1 MHGQDERRAHRRLD
15 ITLPLDCAS
24 ADPDQEFACRAVT
37 RNIGSGGVCFETSA
51 EGFMCGSAWKLA
63 LTVPPGEGHFP
74 YTGQVQGLAEVLRVD
89 QLPANDATGLGERRF
104 AVAARFREPLK
115 LRFQDP

>member
-1 MHGQDERRAHRRLD
+1 MYGQDERRVHRRLD
-15 ITLPLDCAS
+15 ITLPLDCTS
-24 ADPDQEFACRAVT
+24 ADPEHQIACRAVT
-37 RNIGSGGVCFETSA
+37 RNIGAGGVCFETSA
-51 EGFMCGSAWKLA
+51 EGFVSGSTWKLA

-74 YTGQVQGLAEVLRVD
+74 YAGQVQGLAEVLRVD
-89 QLPANDATGLGERRF
+89 QLPGHNPTGPSERRF

>member
-1 MHGQDERRAHRRLD
+1 MCRQDERRVHRRLD
-15 ITLPLDCAS
+15 ITLPLDCTS
-24 ADPDQEFACRAVT
+24 ADSEPEVACRAVT
-37 RNIGSGGVCFETSA
+37 RNIGSGGLCFETSA
-51 EGFMCGSAWKLA
+51 EGFVRGSVWKLA
-63 LTVPPGEGHFP
+63 LTVPPGDGHFP

-89 QLPANDATGLGERRF
+89 QLPGDDATGAGQRRC